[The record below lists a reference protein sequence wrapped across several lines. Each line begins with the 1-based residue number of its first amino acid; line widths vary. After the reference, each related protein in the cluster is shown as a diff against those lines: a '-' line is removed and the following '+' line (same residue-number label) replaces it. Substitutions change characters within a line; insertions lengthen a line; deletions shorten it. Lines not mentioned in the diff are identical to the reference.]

1 MLSAGVLKNREEA
14 GRLLAGRL
22 AAYRDDPKGII
33 LALPRGGVAVGY
45 ALSLALHL
53 PLEVF
58 LVRKLGAPYQPEYA
72 LGAVTE
78 TGSVYLNPEARRV
91 LAVEGVPAGYLEKAA
106 AVERQEI
113 ARRVALYRGG
123 RPLPDLAER
132 TVLLV
137 DDGIA
142 TGATFLAS
150 VEALKECGVRHLV
163 AAVPVGPPDTLRR
176 VKEKVENL
184 VTLLTPEPF
193 YAVGGHYADF
203 AQVEDGLVIRY
214 LQEAAVAL
222 RKGRSHDSPPL

>member
-1 MLSAGVLKNREEA
+1 MSYDSVLKNREEA

-22 AAYRDDPKGII
+22 TDYRDDPEGII

-45 ALSLALHL
+45 ALSLSLRL
-53 PLEVF
+53 PLDVF
-58 LVRKLGAPYQPEYA
+58 LVRKVGAPDQPEYA

-91 LAVEGVPAGYLEKAA
+91 LVSQGAPAGYLAEAA
-106 AVERQEI
+106 AVQRHEI

-123 RPLPDLAER
+123 RPLPDLAGR

-150 VEALKECGVRHLV
+150 VEALKERGLRHLV

-176 VKEKVENL
+176 VKEKVDNL

-193 YAVGGHYADF
+193 YAVGNHYANF
-203 AQVEDGLVIRY
+203 SQVEDDQVIRY
-214 LQEAAVAL
+214 LAEAAAAL
-222 RKGRSHDSPPL
+222 RKCGSGGAPPL